1 MYGTSY
7 RLIIILCINFVA
19 STFNLCSQI
28 AEGFTVYECT
38 NLPGTH
44 ITAQSFPESLQFL
57 TTGGTEILR
66 TERSSPSPD
75 LS

>member
-38 NLPGTH
+38 NPPGSHYVTK
-44 ITAQSFPESLQFL
+44 SFPECLQFL
-57 TTGGTEILR
+57 TGTEILR
-66 TERSSPSPD
+66 TERPSPSPD
-75 LS
+75 LN